1 MSTEKRHVKHFAKHQ
16 ADVEINELKRD
27 YLPLAIEYANLLK
40 ELEVKSIGE
49 LQLKLNERSGFT
61 NALMSATA
69 YGLEDQYNRLLFLE
83 KSLDGKLSL
92 QDLTKQNDIK
102 LKKLDEIR
110 ESYTT
115 YYSPE
120 EYQARQELQEVMAM
134 FNKIPREYRKLIGF
148 TYSQELSYTPFAN
161 VFLQ

>member
-1 MSTEKRHVKHFAKHQ
+1 MSTEKKHVKHFAQHQ
-16 ADVEINELKRD
+16 ANVEINELKRA

-40 ELEVKSIGE
+40 ELEVKSITE
-49 LQLKLNERSGFT
+49 LQFKLNERSGFT

-69 YGLEDQYNRLLFLE
+69 YGLENKYNRLLELE

-110 ESYTT
+110 EKHTT
-115 YYSPE
+115 YYSDE
-120 EYQARQELQEVMAM
+120 EFQARKELEQVMSR
-134 FNKIPREYRKLIGF
+134 FNKIPRNYRKLIGF
-148 TYSQELSYTPFAN
+148 NYSQELSYTPFAN
-161 VFLQ
+161 LHL